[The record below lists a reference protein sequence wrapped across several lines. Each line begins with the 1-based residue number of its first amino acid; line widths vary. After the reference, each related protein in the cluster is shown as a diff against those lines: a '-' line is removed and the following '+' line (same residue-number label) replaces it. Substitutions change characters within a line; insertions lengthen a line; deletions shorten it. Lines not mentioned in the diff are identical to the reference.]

1 MKDMKKGT
9 LFSDVHTLVADAKQ
23 QAAAA
28 VNTTLT
34 QLYWQI
40 GLRINQEILGGDR
53 AEYGKQIVASL
64 ARQLTEEFGRGFS
77 EKQLRRM
84 MQFAEIFPE
93 AEIVASL
100 MRQLSW
106 THFTKLLPMKD
117 PLQREFYAQMC
128 RTERWSVR
136 ELSTRIDSM
145 LYQRTALSK
154 QPTEMI
160 EQELGTLAQADKVS
174 SSLLLKDPY
183 VLDFLGLNDHYLEKD
198 LEDAILRDL
207 ESFLLELGA
216 GFSFIARQKRLQID
230 GDDFYID
237 LLFYNRRL
245 RQLVA
250 IDLKIGPFKAHYK
263 GQMEL
268 YLRWL
273 DKHERQPG
281 EEPPL
286 GIILCAENRQEQI
299 ELLQLGDSGIHVAEY
314 LTELP
319 ERELLHQRLQQAI
332 DTAQQRYVN
341 HPDKGLLTDH
351 SDPKS

>member
-1 MKDMKKGT
+1 MKKEATGL
-9 LFSDVHTLVADAKQ
+9 LFSEVRTLVADAKQ
-23 QAAAA
+23 QAAAT

-40 GLRINQEILGGDR
+40 GRRINQEVLSGER
-53 AEYGKQIVASL
+53 AEYGKQIVATL
-64 ARQLTEEFGRGFS
+64 ARQLTEEFGRGYS

-84 MQFAEIFPE
+84 MQFAEAFPE
-93 AEIVASL
+93 AEIVATL
-100 MRQLSW
+100 WRQLSW
-106 THFTKLLPMKD
+106 SHFRQLLPMKD
-117 PLQREFYAQMC
+117 MLQREFYAQMC

-136 ELSTRIDSM
+136 ELSARIDSM

-154 QPTEMI
+154 QPKALI

-174 SSLLLKDPY
+174 SNLLLKDPY

-230 GDDFYID
+230 GEDFYID

-245 RQLVA
+245 HQLVA
-250 IDLKIGPFKAHYK
+250 VDLKIGPFKAHYK

-299 ELLQLGDSGIHVAEY
+299 ELLQLDASGIHVAEY

-332 DTAQQRYVN
+332 DTAQQRYVDY
-341 HPDKGLLTDH
+341 PDKGQLSDQ
-351 SDPKS
+351 SDPKP